1 MPILA
6 LSLRWVRGA
15 GGAVV
20 VDVVVLMATVVG
32 EGGESVMPAVFVA
45 GVEEKDVDGGRRDA
59 VLR

>member
-1 MPILA
+1 
-6 LSLRWVRGA
+6 
-15 GGAVV
+15 
-20 VDVVVLMATVVG
+20 MATVVG